1 LPEIGLISQILSEII
16 KMEQQLA
23 RWIKYLK
30 EYTELESK
38 KLYLFDFDDTIAVVD
53 AKILVRATGEEL
65 STADYETHKIAN
77 PELID
82 SDYDFSQT
90 DRFPSAI
97 ANDNIIDKIREVIKS
112 QHPVAILTGRMDPGP
127 VRQYM
132 YSQHGIVM
140 PVIAVSNPK
149 YDHLGA
155 TDAEKKAN
163 WIKSQVNHGFNEIIF
178 YENSDRYIAA
188 VEYMANQPEMLEKAT
203 ISIEKIVFRPEDDQ
217 KLEEKEQFFQKKV
230 KKRHKSMK
238 TKLISRGKGK
248 NKPPYTKKPPSKRSK
263 SAPPGAGGS

>member
-1 LPEIGLISQILSEII
+1 
-16 KMEQQLA
+16 MEQQLA
-23 RWIKYLK
+23 KWIKYLK

-53 AKILVRATGEEL
+53 AKIVVRTTGEEL
-65 STADYETHKIAN
+65 TTADYETHKIAN
-77 PELID
+77 PQLID

-90 DRFPSAI
+90 DQFQSAI
-97 ANDNIIDKIREVIKS
+97 ANDNIIEKIKEVIKS
-112 QHPVAILTGRMDPGP
+112 KHPVAILTGRMDPGP
-127 VRQYM
+127 VRSYM
-132 YSQHGIVM
+132 YKEHGIVL
-140 PVIAVSNPK
+140 PGVAVSNPK
-149 YDHLGA
+149 YNDLGA

-188 VEYMANQPEMLEKAT
+188 VENMANQPEMLEKAT
-203 ISIEKIVFRPEDDQ
+203 INIEKIVFTPENNQ
-217 KLEEKEQFFQKKV
+217 KLQEKEQFFQKKV

-238 TKLISRGKGK
+238 TRIISRGKGK
-248 NKPPYTKKPPSKRSK
+248 NKPPYTIKPSLKRSK

>member
-1 LPEIGLISQILSEII
+1 
-16 KMEQQLA
+16 MEQQLA